1 MESRAIASTP
11 LVSALLDKV
20 LVWQRVDPW
29 AMFVEE
35 TQKGGKG

>member
-20 LVWQRVDPW
+20 WQRVDPCRCLLRKPTGEK
-29 AMFVEE
+29 VER
-35 TQKGGKG
+35 